1 MATHHV
7 SYTDFLRTKSEL
19 RMLDSEKRE
28 KMLREIAKAI
38 DDHGATLTMDY
49 ATQLYIAR
57 RLAPDRIARCERP

>member
-1 MATHHV
+1 
-7 SYTDFLRTKSEL
+7 
-19 RMLDSEKRE
+19 MLDSEKRE

-57 RLAPDRIARCERP
+57 RLAPDRIGRCERP